1 MTFRQINLSC
11 CICIMIVKLSLNF
24 FFSTFPAEGYAPVAE
39 LLPLLSYCEA
49 TEHDV
54 RKMVDNSKK
63 NLFTLKEGPPLQIK
77 ANWGHKLKE
86 VCTISIKSY
95 GMLSID

>member
-1 MTFRQINLSC
+1 MLCSYVYVVSASC
-11 CICIMIVKLSLNF
+11 LLYYHLL
-24 FFSTFPAEGYAPVAE
+24 FFSTILAEGYAPVAE

-49 TEHDV
+49 TEEDV
-54 RKMVDNSKK
+54 RKMVDNSPK
-63 NLFTLKEGPPLQIK
+63 NHFTLKEGPPLQIK

>member
-1 MTFRQINLSC
+1 M
-11 CICIMIVKLSLNF
+11 
-24 FFSTFPAEGYAPVAE
+24 
-39 LLPLLSYCEA
+39 
-49 TEHDV
+49 
-54 RKMVDNSKK
+54 RKIVDNSTK
-63 NLFTLKEGPPLQIK
+63 NNFTLKEGPPLQIK

>member
-1 MTFRQINLSC
+1 MFLYNVSASC
-11 CICIMIVKLSLNF
+11 LLNCHLIFSLTIF
-24 FFSTFPAEGYAPVAE
+24 AEGYAPVAE
-39 LLPLLSYCEA
+39 LLPLMSYCEA
-49 TEHDV
+49 TENDV
-54 RKMVDNSKK
+54 RKIVDSSPK
-63 NLFTLKEGPPLQIK
+63 NHFTLKEGPPLQIK